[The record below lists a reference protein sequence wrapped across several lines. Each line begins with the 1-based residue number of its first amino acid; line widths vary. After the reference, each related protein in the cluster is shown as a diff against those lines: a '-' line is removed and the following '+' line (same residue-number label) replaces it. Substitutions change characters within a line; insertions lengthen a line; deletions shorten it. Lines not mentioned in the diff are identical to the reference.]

1 MIFSAATPSIALPG
15 LVSKAAAQA
24 QTAIGAKAVVWDK
37 LVDNGSDLAVNLL
50 IAIIIVA
57 ATVWTAR
64 WVGRITEKAL
74 GGFHHRHEDPTL
86 RIFAASVARNAV
98 FIIGGIAVL
107 QQLGVKTTSII
118 AAVGAAS
125 LAIGLAMQGALSN
138 VAAGGMIL
146 LFRPYRVGDI
156 IESAGKTGQVRALD
170 LFVTELAT
178 LDNLKIVIPN
188 GKVFA
193 DVIVNHSFH
202 PKRRA
207 DVIFRVPLT
216 ADVPATMTRL
226 RERLRRNPL
235 VLDEPPPLIEVTGM
249 SEAFVE
255 VAVRPWAASADYGPV
270 KADMLLCARLLEA
283 DAKAALPAISKAE
296 GEAPLQ
302 AAPSQPRPKRPA
314 AGRR

>member
-1 MIFSAATPSIALPG
+1 MTQAAH
-15 LVSKAAAQA
+15 QA
-24 QTAIGAKAVVWDK
+24 QTVIGARTLVWDK
-37 LVDNGSDLAVNLL
+37 LIDTGSDLAVNLV
-50 IAIIIVA
+50 IAIVIIA
-57 ATVWTAR
+57 ATVWVAG
-64 WVGRITEKAL
+64 WVGRLTERAL

-86 RIFAASVARNAV
+86 RIFVASVARNAV

-107 QQLGVKTTSII
+107 TQLGVKTTSII
-118 AAVGAAS
+118 AVVGTAS

-138 VAAGGMIL
+138 VAAGVMM
-146 LFRPYRVGDI
+146 LFLRPYRVGDI

-170 LFVTELAT
+170 LLVTELAT

-207 DVIFRVPLT
+207 DVIFRVPMT
-216 ADVPATMTRL
+216 ADVPAMMLRL
-226 RERLRRNPL
+226 RERLRKNPL
-235 VLDEPPPLIEVTGM
+235 VLDEPPPLIEITGM

-255 VAVRPWAASADYGPV
+255 VAVRPWAASVDYGPV

-283 DAKAALPAISKAE
+283 DAKCPLPAISEAE
-296 GEAPLQ
+296 GEAPLE
-302 AAPSQPRPKRPA
+302 AAPGSSQPRPKRLA